1 MSDNSLSTMSQLD
14 LERLLHYE
22 HSLAACYEAEYLL
35 ELSMQREHI
44 SGSENWVG
52 YEDASEARILTSHP
66 PLSSSPALTQAHRL
80 AAERMDTVS
89 SNNHHTAF
97 LPRHAHTIR
106 TPTES
111 ADSLQTPHVQPHSC
125 PANSHDSS
133 NITPASSQQINGFQ
147 PHFSMQAECNHTQ
160 TSLPGASVFPE
171 FQFQNDAGVSSS
183 GPCWSGSH
191 MDGPQRKRMCLQRPE
206 M

>member
-52 YEDASEARILTSHP
+52 YEDASEATSHHAP

-111 ADSLQTPHVQPHSC
+111 ADSLQTPHVQPHS
-125 PANSHDSS
+125 

-147 PHFSMQAECNHTQ
+147 PHFYKNSLFPMQAECNHTQ